1 MDSIISFGEFNYKK
15 NKFIIFLI
23 LSLLA
28 KDHFFGFNY
37 NDSLHDLRL
46 ITEGNQKNIS
56 NHIMI
61 HQFFCYLGTLI
72 IAIICFLIEKK
83 SIKKETAKVTKKRPI
98 IPENSNEDSLS
109 QDLIEHENK
118 IIDYSKFPLKKFLI
132 ITFLWILS
140 EQIINNL
147 YSNILKD
154 LDFWMIE
161 IIILSLLNY
170 KIYGEK
176 LYNFQKLVIFLNLI
190 PIVFKITTI
199 IFSFFD
205 KNNYES
211 PNGNYHYENG
221 NLKIIY
227 VVKYYLV
234 PIGFLVYLVLITTR
248 SSVNLALKRFMDKLY
263 ISQFFLLM
271 NYGLM
276 GTIICMIVCIIST
289 YLKCV
294 EGIEIK
300 EGFNYGYDYI
310 CRVQEPYSNSTKVN
324 KYFENFK
331 IYSSN
336 FRTIGDIAI
345 EIIIVLLKIIFFFFQ
360 KCFSLKIIKYLS
372 PTHVIFSIPIYYFCQ
387 KSLAILKTLI
397 DEGRIISKKQIN
409 FINVKLSLDIAG
421 DILAFIGFLIY
432 LEIIELKFA
441 GFDYN
446 LRKNIEERLKEEQIE
461 NYNLEKIF
469 KTEEENME
477 ENER

>member
-37 NDSLHDLRL
+37 NDSLQDLRL
-46 ITEGNQKNIS
+46 ITGWNQNNFT

-98 IPENSNEDSLS
+98 IPENSNEDNLS

-118 IIDYSKFPLKKFLI
+118 VIDYSKFPFKKFLI
-132 ITFLWILS
+132 IIFLWILS
-140 EQIINNL
+140 EQIIDNF

-161 IIILSLLNY
+161 IMILSFLNY

-176 LYNFQKLVIFLNLI
+176 LYNFQILVIFLNLI
-190 PIVFKITTI
+190 PIVFKITAI

-205 KNNYES
+205 ENNYES
-211 PNGNYHYENG
+211 PDGNYNYKYE

-227 VVKYYLV
+227 VVKFYLV
-234 PIGFLVYLVLITTR
+234 PIGILICLVLIITR

-263 ISQFFLLM
+263 ISEFFLLM

-289 YLKCV
+289 YSKCV
-294 EGIEIK
+294 EGIEK
-300 EGFNYGYDYI
+300 KKDFKYVYDYI

-324 KYFENFK
+324 EYLENFK

-336 FRTIGDIAI
+336 FRTIGDTAI
-345 EIIIVLLKIIFFFFQ
+345 EIIIVLLKIISFFFQ

-387 KSLAILKTLI
+387 KSLAILKTLFV
-397 DEGRIISKKQIN
+397 EGRIISKYHIK
-409 FINVKLSLDIAG
+409 FIHEKLSFDIAG

-446 LRKNIEERLKEEQIE
+446 LRINIEERLKKEQME
-461 NYNLEKIF
+461 NYNLEIIL
-469 KTEEENME
+469 KTEEESME
-477 ENER
+477 ENEG